1 MFYNEAYEERRQ
13 LEESLMK
20 KWHKALE
27 VNSVNDEHKART
39 TALLLENY
47 LEHLHS
53 DPKLIAE
60 DQIQTGAFT
69 GVNLALLG
77 LIARVIPNIIG
88 LELVGSQAMPTPSS
102 PIFTMRWYKNNNKGQ
117 TGAGDEMWVSPVPAT
132 QPVGLDPYYTS
143 QQIRAENIA
152 AATVGAVDL
161 GWANATR
168 IISETSGVVHPLLY
182 SNSAYLKLY
191 DASDNLLGQVY
202 FPGDYNALANSATI
216 AGVVSGG
223 ALAHTLGDPV
233 IYFKRSST
241 GVLQILS
248 QADTGPAVDV
258 ALNTYTFTP
267 TGGVSTA
274 VAAGKLEYEYKPEAE
289 GSIPEVNFQITQENV
304 TLIRRQLRGRYTLD
318 AAYDLKK
325 LHGIDLEGELLNMM
339 KQELMAEINREIVT
353 DLRMMAATTRTL
365 DFNLLPGGSAGT
377 TSQFSINANW
387 DDAHKAI
394 LDAIEKMCA
403 IIWNVGRRG
412 YGNFVVGNPETLSFL
427 DRVPGFVGS
436 GVTYNGRDLNYA
448 GSLGGKIKFYHDV
461 LYPKNELLIGFKGTG
476 ALDTGYMYCPYLP
489 ITATP
494 TLLNPETGNPSKLFY
509 TRYGKTYRD
518 RDITTGLPKN
528 LILMGEYQ
536 YARLILTHMPTM
548 FS

>member
-1 MFYNEAYEERRQ
+1 MFYNEDYEARRQ

-20 KWHKALE
+20 KWHKAIE
-27 VNSVNDEHKART
+27 VNNITDEHKART

-53 DPKLIAE
+53 DPRLIAE

-88 LELVGSQAMPTPSS
+88 LELVGSQAMPTPTS
-102 PIFTMRWYKNNNKGQ
+102 PIFTMRWYKSNNKGE
-117 TGAGDEMWVSPVPAT
+117 TNAGDEMWVSPVPS
-132 QPVGLDPYYTS
+132 QFPVGLDPYYSS
-143 QQIRAENIA
+143 QQIREEDWVVAGGDA
-152 AATVGAVDL
+152 PYTL
-161 GWANATR
+161 GFANSTR
-168 IISETSGVVHPLLY
+168 VIPETSGVVNPLLY
-182 SNSAYLKLY
+182 ANSMFVKCYKA
-191 DASDNLLGQVY
+191 DGTLLTSVQFV
-202 FPGDYNALANSATI
+202 GDYNTSGSYPITGTPSAAFGANMNI
-216 AGVVSGG
+216 KLVLSGTTKYLQAYDTDG
-223 ALAHTLGDPV
+223 
-233 IYFKRSST
+233 ST
-241 GVLQILS
+241 ACNLTDLTV
-248 QADTGPAVDV
+248 
-258 ALNTYTFTP
+258 
-267 TGGVSTA
+267 GGVA
-274 VAAGKLEYEYKPEAE
+274 VASAMIEYEYKPEAE
-289 GSIPEVNFQITQENV
+289 GTIPEIHFAISQENV
-304 TLIRRQLRGRYTLD
+304 SLIRRQLRGKYTLD

-325 LHGIDLEGELLNMM
+325 LHGIDLESELLNMM

-353 DLRMMAATTRTL
+353 DLRMMAGITRTL
-365 DFNLLPGGSAGT
+365 DYALLPANVPGASSTAT
-377 TSQFSINANW
+377 QMSINANW
-387 DDAHKAI
+387 NDAHLAL
-394 LDAIEKMCA
+394 LDAIEKVCA
-403 IIWNVGRRG
+403 VIWNVGRRG

-494 TLLNPETGNPSKLFY
+494 TLLNPETGNPSKIFY
-509 TRYGKTYRD
+509 TRYGKTYYDRFRD
-518 RDITTGLPKN
+518 TYAPKN

-536 YARLILTHMPTM
+536 YARLTIANMPTM
-548 FS
+548 FAS